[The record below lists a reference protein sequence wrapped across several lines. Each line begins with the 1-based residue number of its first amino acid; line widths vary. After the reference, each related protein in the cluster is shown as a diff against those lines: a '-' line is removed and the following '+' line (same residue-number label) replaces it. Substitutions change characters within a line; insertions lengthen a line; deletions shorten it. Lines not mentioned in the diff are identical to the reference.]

1 MSGRLLG
8 SVILMWLLFMV
19 AAVLNGSLREFVIAP
34 QIGEYPAH
42 LMATAILCAIILVGA
57 CIFVRLQRL
66 QETRTL
72 LQVGVMWL
80 VATVLFEFVFGHY
93 VIGHSWERLLADY
106 NLLQGRVWVLV
117 LLVELVGPLLC
128 ARLQAGRRP
137 AS

>member
-34 QIGEYPAH
+34 LIGEYPAH